1 MWSSRTVG
9 AEQGSVKC
17 RARLGASV
25 DCARTGWTKA
35 RRRLQWAPMAV
46 TALAVGCCGGDGT
59 LGSGLEGGRLRHECR
74 GGEGLKG
81 R

>member
-1 MWSSRTVG
+1 MWSSRTAG

-17 RARLGASV
+17 RARLRASV

-46 TALAVGCCGGDGT
+46 TALTVGCCRGG
-59 LGSGLEGGRLRHECR
+59 GSGIGLLWGRRHRRDRAR
-74 GGEGLKG
+74 GREAQA
-81 R
+81 